1 MHIELI
7 RVFTIAALVILT
19 AFVVSQDKGNYMR
32 KVDGRLIKAP
42 FVSNIWFY
50 LMMFLTLVFI
60 LTYII

>member
-7 RVFTIAALVILT
+7 RVFTLAALVILT

-32 KVDGRLIKAP
+32 KVDGRLIKPP